1 MADGQDATIQAEIQT
16 AIQTG
21 AVSTKTARAVKIK
34 ADAGGAET
42 GRVKA
47 GKARTVKTLEQVIE
61 AADFVGFGPE
71 DFDVFGVA
79 EFAPRMAAL
88 RHHIKPKLMQI
99 AEILPERLSDAM
111 GEPLYAHVAQHLR
124 RSVNPPVHTWT
135 AFAREPR
142 AYKPFVHLRV
152 AINHDHVGLLVFV
165 EDYAEEKAA
174 FADNLE
180 RNAEALGAY
189 LAHHPAI
196 HSFDIL
202 DANGKPLA
210 GHALNAHALTRFAHR
225 MRRVKG
231 QHARLG
237 LMLDRAHPVLQSGP
251 EFLDAVVADLRKLKP
266 LYDCGK
272 PGYTF
277 TYTPEI
283 SIV

>member
-1 MADGQDATIQAEIQT
+1 MTDGQGKVIKP
-16 AIQTG
+16 G
-21 AVSTKTARAVKIK
+21 AVKTKTARAENIK
-34 ADAGGAET
+34 ALADST
-42 GRVKA
+42 GTSKVKA
-47 GKARTVKTLEQVIE
+47 GEARAVKTLEQVGE
-61 AADFVGFGPE
+61 AGAFAGFGPE

-135 AFAREPR
+135 AFARAPR

-152 AINHDHVGLLVFV
+152 SINHDHVGLLVFV
-165 EDYAEEKAA
+165 EDYADEKAA

-202 DANGKPLA
+202 DANGKPSG
-210 GHALNAHALTRFAHR
+210 GHALNADALTRFAHR
-225 MRRVKG
+225 MKRVKG
-231 QHARLG
+231 QPARLG

-251 EFLDAVVADLRKLKP
+251 EFLDAAVADLRKLKP

-272 PGYTF
+272 PGYVF

-283 SIV
+283 PIV